1 MFGGQMPN
9 ITAAQ
14 IVAIVGNAIAVA
26 VAFGVTLS
34 TQQQDALIALAGSL
48 GAILVLSDSHLRSK
62 RVQAHAVRTAAE
74 VEAEA
79 AAAAAVAAD
88 GSHNGAPQTAA
99 EPGTLA
105 MGSH

>member
-1 MFGGQMPN
+1 MFRGQMPN

-26 VAFGVTLS
+26 VAFGVDLS
-34 TQQQDALIALAGSL
+34 TQQQDALLALAGSL

-62 RVQAHAVRTAAE
+62 RVQAHAVRYAAE
-74 VEAEA
+74 LQA
-79 AAAAAVAAD
+79 APAAAD
-88 GSHNGAPQTAA
+88 GSIQNGAATVTAA
-99 EPGTLA
+99 EPGSLA